1 MKRKFIYI
9 GFSFLLGLI
18 VFSIGWGEYIGLISI
33 ISAVLVIG
41 LFCFLKEYRIYALV
55 CGVIFFFAIEYSQL
69 FTYFHYDKIMQFSD
83 KKVTVN
89 GYIADYNYLGS
100 DNGMLT
106 IKGKING
113 GESTEITFWV
123 PDDNYKYYDEVEIK
137 GTVTAIENS
146 IDYHSKNYYKSKGI
160 YLRGKIV
167 DEITIFNKNN
177 HSILRAIKEYRDYM
191 FKMINNVVGGQEGAT
206 LSAMLC
212 GDKSE
217 MDTAT
222 KNTFYKIGLGHIFAV
237 SGTHLMVIVMLFLI
251 IFKGLSLGRRLRVV
265 LTVII
270 IWIFV
275 IFSGCSPSV
284 IRSGIM
290 MTIMSVSQLFNRES
304 DCLNTMGLCCIILT
318 IGNPYIVRN
327 PSFALSMTGAF
338 GMGVVAP
345 YFTSR
350 IKIKGLLRPLIS
362 SFIAIISMMF
372 VSIPIFM
379 LFFNQISIIGPLAN
393 LIFVPI
399 CTIAIS
405 ITVLVAITGGV
416 EFIAMPV
423 LKTAGVLIK
432 FVLYISEKI
441 TSIEYT
447 SIVIS
452 KENLK
457 VIIVFICLTGFICLA
472 LIKSTKNR
480 ILISLAVYL
489 SFICVYNINRIIMQ
503 YELHII
509 IIHDKK
515 VSQALIYQDFKG
527 AIIDFNA
534 KGEHNYALQQLCD
547 NNGVLDINAVIT
559 TSEPYYTKMQYKYSM
574 YPKPQKI
581 IGDFDNLEC
590 EKDKSLYNIKHFNF
604 NGLNISW
611 NENNYCIYDENVNI
625 SVEENGFIIND
636 EVYKYD
642 YDYIFDILIV
652 DNHYEVRRID
662 YGTCE

>member
-1 MKRKFIYI
+1 M
-9 GFSFLLGLI
+9 
-18 VFSIGWGEYIGLISI
+18 
-33 ISAVLVIG
+33 
-41 LFCFLKEYRIYALV
+41 
-55 CGVIFFFAIEYSQL
+55 
-69 FTYFHYDKIMQFSD
+69 
-83 KKVTVN
+83 
-89 GYIADYNYLGS
+89 
-100 DNGMLT
+100 
-106 IKGKING
+106 
-113 GESTEITFWV
+113 
-123 PDDNYKYYDEVEIK
+123 
-137 GTVTAIENS
+137 
-146 IDYHSKNYYKSKGI
+146 
-160 YLRGKIV
+160 
-167 DEITIFNKNN
+167 
-177 HSILRAIKEYRDYM
+177 
-191 FKMINNVVGGQEGAT
+191 
-206 LSAMLC
+206 
-212 GDKSE
+212 
-217 MDTAT
+217 
-222 KNTFYKIGLGHIFAV
+222 
-237 SGTHLMVIVMLFLI
+237 
-251 IFKGLSLGRRLRVV
+251 
-265 LTVII
+265 
-270 IWIFV
+270 
-275 IFSGCSPSV
+275 
-284 IRSGIM
+284 
-290 MTIMSVSQLFNRES
+290 
-304 DCLNTMGLCCIILT
+304 
-318 IGNPYIVRN
+318 
-327 PSFALSMTGAF
+327 
-338 GMGVVAP
+338 
-345 YFTSR
+345 
-350 IKIKGLLRPLIS
+350 
-362 SFIAIISMMF
+362 
-372 VSIPIFM
+372 
-379 LFFNQISIIGPLAN
+379 
-393 LIFVPI
+393 
-399 CTIAIS
+399 
-405 ITVLVAITGGV
+405 VAITGGV

-457 VIIVFICLTGFICLA
+457 VIIVLICLIGFICLA

-503 YELHII
+503 DELHII

-590 EKDKSLYNIKHFNF
+590 EKDKSLSNIKHFNF